1 MYISRGKEI
10 RRELERLQS
19 DAETQSTAKMSVYV
33 RGNIKRKRETFT
45 AELQVEREK
54 NSLLQEDLA
63 PLLYAPPMESL
74 NIRG

>member
-1 MYISRGKEI
+1 MQKLKALQRCLLRSEVISRG
-10 RRELERLQS
+10 
-19 DAETQSTAKMSVYV
+19 
-33 RGNIKRKRETFT
+33 RGSSIKQIMRSCEWQETFT